1 MMQHKK
7 TSKDHT
13 VGHKINKR
21 VIALHQG
28 SEGIRYQQPR
38 LLYRMPQKSH
48 SHQYSLLSAW
58 HNQEKAI

>member
-21 VIALHQG
+21 IIALHQG
-28 SEGIRYQQPR
+28 SEGIQYPQPSGY
-38 LLYRMPQKSH
+38 LTKITIL
-48 SHQYSLLSAW
+48 
-58 HNQEKAI
+58 N